1 MAALQVGINLFKL
14 SVLDS
19 LLISRNKC
27 GRCSQE
33 RLGRDWR
40 RSILLSFGPL
50 VKKIIGKFQLFGC
63 QNWEYLSNLNS
74 ELGWKARGLS
84 KGVSKGATSAG
95 KTSSRLFPGY
105 C

>member
-19 LLISRNKC
+19 LLISINKC
-27 GRCSQE
+27 GRCSQG

-63 QNWEYLSNLNS
+63 QNWECLSNLNS
-74 ELGWKARGLS
+74 ELENQGS
-84 KGVSKGATSAG
+84 E
-95 KTSSRLFPGY
+95 
-105 C
+105 